1 MKLNFGIQAALLS
14 GMLTLACFG
23 QDYADEVHYNFA
35 ALSKS
40 IHEGDDAPISR
51 RGGSR
56 QRAAQAA
63 VCNDYT
69 ICQAGQKCCRKGTNA
84 WCCNTNTS
92 CGTAV
97 GECR

>member
-1 MKLNFGIQAALLS
+1 MKLNFAIGLALLS
-14 GMLTLACFG
+14 GVLMLGCFG
-23 QDYADEVHYNFA
+23 QTYADEVHYDFA

-40 IHEGDDAPISR
+40 LHQGVDAPISR
-51 RGGSR
+51 PGDS
-56 QRAAQAA
+56 QQAQAT

-69 ICQAGQKCCRKGTNA
+69 TCQTGQICCRKGTNA
-84 WCCNTNTS
+84 WCCNSNVT